1 MKNLKTSGPVMITAG
16 SHELISTEKA
26 LVNLSEGCVWIY
38 VVNNGD
44 RVGIAFAGHG
54 RLAVDAITETDAGA
68 IGKSVATGLEGMQ
81 LFLGETQIERI
92 SREAKLLEMEHLGY
106 SGSEDFISTVD
117 SIIKNK
123 VNGDTKVNVENQE
136 SNVLIGTGEDEKA
149 IVLVTTEGKEDLV
162 FSYGKNVYVV
172 GEQEMVS
179 VDKSGVRIR
188 GKHGKA
194 LSVTKDG
201 ITGLECLENLGE
213 IIEEAVSSAMSGLAS
228 IKPLK
233 SMKAI
238 RSIPHAWD
246 NVDDFDW
253 DD

>member
-16 SHELISTEKA
+16 SYELISTEKA

-38 VVNNGD
+38 VVNNGE

-54 RLAVDAITETDAGA
+54 RLAVDAITETDDGA

-92 SREAKLLEMEHLGY
+92 SREATLLEMEHLGY
-106 SGSEDFISTVD
+106 SGSEDFISAVD

-136 SNVLIGTGEDEKA
+136 SNVLIGIGEDEKA

-162 FSYGKNVYVV
+162 FSYGKNVHVV
-172 GEQEMVS
+172 GEKEMVS

-188 GKHGKA
+188 GKHGKE
-194 LSVTKDG
+194 LSVSKDG
-201 ITGLECLENLGE
+201 IIGLECLENLGE